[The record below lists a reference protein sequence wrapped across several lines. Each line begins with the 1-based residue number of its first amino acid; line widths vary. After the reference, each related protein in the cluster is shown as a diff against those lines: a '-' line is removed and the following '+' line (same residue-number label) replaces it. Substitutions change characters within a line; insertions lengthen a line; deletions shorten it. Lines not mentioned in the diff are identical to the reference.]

1 MSGALQHID
10 HLHVDWTR
18 FCFESLSCIQN
29 LFKKKDLVKLVQI
42 LIPTPSQGRLD
53 EHPLGERSLQSNGNP
68 QHLGQRSRPCAHNWG
83 DFYFLNIA
91 RKAKVSNILLSKFS
105 PSQIVYLEDESYLYY
120 QGSLPNCI
128 EEGNHSSVK
137 EGCQCHHYLLIYWT
151 QHDALIEMI
160 SWWKKSA
167 WTVVLHSSQMISSS
181 CSTIYKRSLSVISI
195 QEALIQEP
203 AE

>member
-1 MSGALQHID
+1 MQNPHCLLGLVYWMLERELDVVPDLVMSGALQHID

-18 FCFESLSCIQN
+18 FCFESLSSVQN

-128 EEGNHSSVK
+128 EQGNHSSVK

-151 QHDALIEMI
+151 QYDALI
-160 SWWKKSA
+160 
-167 WTVVLHSSQMISSS
+167 
-181 CSTIYKRSLSVISI
+181 
-195 QEALIQEP
+195 
-203 AE
+203 

>member
-120 QGSLPNCI
+120 QGSPALKKVTTLRLRKGASAITTYWSI
-128 EEGNHSSVK
+128 ELNMMHWSKWS
-137 EGCQCHHYLLIYWT
+137 
-151 QHDALIEMI
+151 
-160 SWWKKSA
+160 
-167 WTVVLHSSQMISSS
+167 LHG
-181 CSTIYKRSLSVISI
+181 KRVFKQWIISI
-195 QEALIQEP
+195 YYL
-203 AE
+203 